1 MFEKKEND
9 KRVIVITGTSRGIGR
24 GVAEHFLSKGWTV
37 EGCTRGAG
45 TITDPRY
52 HHTQVNVADEESVRS
67 WIRAIKRRQ
76 GKIDVLLNNA
86 GLAPAAIA
94 ALLTPGSLVD
104 DVLKTN
110 VMGSFLVAREVALV
124 MTTRKYGRII
134 NVSSMAVGL
143 HEEGTAI
150 YSASKSAI
158 VELTRI
164 LAKEL
169 APFNITCNVIAP
181 SMFMTKAVE
190 ALGQEVINR
199 ALSKLTIKRTITMEE
214 ICHVLGFLV
223 SPLGGVI
230 TGQTIHIGLI
240 SG

>member
-1 MFEKKEND
+1 MSEKKQND
-9 KRVIVITGTSRGIGR
+9 RRVIVITGTSRGIGR

-37 EGCTRGAG
+37 EGCARGVGA
-45 TITDPRY
+45 ITDLRY
-52 HHTQVNVADEESVRS
+52 HHTQVNVADEEAVRS
-67 WIRAIKRRQ
+67 WVRAIKRRHGQ
-76 GKIDVLLNNA
+76 IDVLFNNA

-94 ALLTPGSLVD
+94 ALLIPGSLID

-110 VMGSFLVAREVALV
+110 VMGSFLVTREAALV
-124 MTTRKYGRII
+124 MTTKKYGRII

-158 VELTRI
+158 VEFTRI
-164 LAKEL
+164 MAKEL
-169 APFNITCNVIAP
+169 APFNITCNVVAP
-181 SMFMTKAVE
+181 SMFMTTAVE

-214 ICHVLGFLV
+214 ICHVLDFLV
-223 SPLGGVI
+223 SPLGGII
-230 TGQTIHIGLI
+230 TGQTIHMGLI

>member
-1 MFEKKEND
+1 MFRNKQND
-9 KRVIVITGTSRGIGR
+9 KRVMVITGTSRGIGR
-24 GVAEHFLSKGWTV
+24 GVAEHFLSKGWTI
-37 EGCTRGAG
+37 EGCARGVGA
-45 TITDPRY
+45 ITHPRY

-67 WIRAIKRRQ
+67 WVRAIKRRQ
-76 GKIDVLLNNA
+76 GKIDVLFNNA
-86 GLAPAAIA
+86 GLAPAAFA
-94 ALLTPGSLVD
+94 VLLTPGSLVE

-110 VMGSFLVAREVALV
+110 VMGSFLVAREAALV
-124 MTTRKYGRII
+124 MTTKKYGRII

-158 VELTRI
+158 VEFTRI
-164 LAKEL
+164 MAKEL

-181 SMFMTKAVE
+181 SMFMTTAVE

-214 ICHVLGFLV
+214 ICHVLDFLI
-223 SPLGGVI
+223 SPLGGII
-230 TGQTIHIGLI
+230 TGQTIHMGLI